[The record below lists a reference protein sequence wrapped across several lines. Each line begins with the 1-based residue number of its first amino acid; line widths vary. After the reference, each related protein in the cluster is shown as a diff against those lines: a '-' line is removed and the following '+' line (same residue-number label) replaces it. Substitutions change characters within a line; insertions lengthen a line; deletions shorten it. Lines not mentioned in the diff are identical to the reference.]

1 MIERCLP
8 ESGSVDDV
16 RVQMLL
22 SDAQK
27 ALDLQGRINEI
38 RAIDCLCLEQSEDAI
53 GMLRSELERIL
64 PTAKVTQVKAV
75 AKVRNDQRKM
85 ANKYF
90 VFIIPVVVIGCL
102 VWLGMMTVIN
112 VRDRRAEIGLMRALG
127 YGSNKI
133 SLLFLGK
140 SVIIGLIG
148 ALFGFLLGTY
158 LALRV
163 GPVIFRLTA
172 NQVYPIYSLLVW
184 SIVIAPIFSA
194 FSSFIPTMIA
204 VSADPVVSLRQD

>member
-1 MIERCLP
+1 
-8 ESGSVDDV
+8 
-16 RVQMLL
+16 MLL

-75 AKVRNDQRKM
+75 AKARNNQRKM

-127 YGSNKI
+127 YGSSKI

>member
-1 MIERCLP
+1 MYEIESGKIHVGYEISRKFNLARGQKITILGYDFLIERCLP

-16 RVQMLL
+16 RVQMLR

-75 AKVRNDQRKM
+75 AKARNDQRKM

-127 YGSNKI
+127 YGSRQI
-133 SLLFLGK
+133 SLLFLG
-140 SVIIGLIG
+140 
-148 ALFGFLLGTY
+148 
-158 LALRV
+158 
-163 GPVIFRLTA
+163 
-172 NQVYPIYSLLVW
+172 
-184 SIVIAPIFSA
+184 
-194 FSSFIPTMIA
+194 
-204 VSADPVVSLRQD
+204 